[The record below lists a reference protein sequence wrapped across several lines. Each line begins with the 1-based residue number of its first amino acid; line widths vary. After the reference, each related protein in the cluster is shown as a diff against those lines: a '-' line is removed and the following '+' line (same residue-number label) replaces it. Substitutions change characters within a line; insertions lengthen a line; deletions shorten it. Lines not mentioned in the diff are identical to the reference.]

1 MKKLITGAVLTVALV
16 VPASAAAQD
25 PTPSDFKNASKYCK
39 DLKKRSGAANF
50 ATLYKNHGKCVS
62 TIAKQTAREDAKQES
77 EAKKNASQQCREERG
92 TTDDSIKAFN
102 EKYGSNK
109 NEQERLRQV
118 RLAEGQGQQG
128 RGRRAGQEGAEGQA
142 ERRQAVPY
150 GARHDRGLDQ
160 GVQRQVRHQQE
171 QEERLRQVRLAEG
184 ERRRRSVHRAAVV
197 VRTRICSG
205 PLPSEARAA
214 EDKGAAGGGPS
225 PFSEPL
231 PLLS

>member
-92 TTDDSIKAFN
+92 TTEESIKAFN

-109 NEQERLRQV
+109 NGKNAFGKCVSQKAKANKAEADAQDKKEQKAKLNAARQCRTERGTSEESIKAFNDKYGTNANKKNAFGKCVSQK
-118 RLAEGQGQQG
+118 ASGG
-128 RGRRAGQEGAEGQA
+128 AGQYTE
-142 ERRQAVPY
+142 
-150 GARHDRGLDQ
+150 
-160 GVQRQVRHQQE
+160 QQ
-171 QEERLRQVRLAEG
+171 
-184 ERRRRSVHRAAVV
+184 S
-197 VRTRICSG
+197 
-205 PLPSEARAA
+205 
-214 EDKGAAGGGPS
+214 
-225 PFSEPL
+225 
-231 PLLS
+231 